1 MLDDRQ
7 GQPIELC
14 KGTAIRRGT
23 RGASVLH
30 RVQDL
35 LHLLRELVHDDR
47 LVADDLRQVR
57 LVHEVAVAGV
67 DRGRSAVLEVDL
79 ARALGL
85 VPEVRRRAPRL
96 CVLPPLRHRRV
107 FSTTPRKSTGQEPS
121 GSFGSF
127 GPTDL
132 AQLKP
137 GIILCRK

>member
-1 MLDDRQ
+1 M
-7 GQPIELC
+7 
-14 KGTAIRRGT
+14 
-23 RGASVLH
+23 
-30 RVQDL
+30 
-35 LHLLRELVHDDR
+35 HDDR
-47 LVADDLRQVR
+47 LVADDLRQMR
-57 LVHEVAVAGV
+57 LIDEVAVTRV
-67 DRGRSAVLEVDL
+67 YRRLRAVLELDFTGT
-79 ARALGL
+79 LGL
-85 VPEVRRRAPRL
+85 VAEVRRRAPRL